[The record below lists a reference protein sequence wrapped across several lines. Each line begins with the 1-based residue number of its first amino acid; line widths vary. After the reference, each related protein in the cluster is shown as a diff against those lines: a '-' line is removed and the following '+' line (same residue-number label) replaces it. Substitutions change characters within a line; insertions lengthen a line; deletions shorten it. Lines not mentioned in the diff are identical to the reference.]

1 MFLSQKPPK
10 KQLSANFDP
19 KSTNPLH
26 AFGHNFWTGE
36 PILKNLD
43 FLKTRDQGLSSDIK
57 KKDIYFLTL
66 DPPPPP
72 TP

>member
-10 KQLSANFDP
+10 KHIFVNFRP

-43 FLKTRDQGLSSDIK
+43 ILKTRDQGLSSDFK

-66 DPPPPP
+66 DPPLYP
-72 TP
+72 